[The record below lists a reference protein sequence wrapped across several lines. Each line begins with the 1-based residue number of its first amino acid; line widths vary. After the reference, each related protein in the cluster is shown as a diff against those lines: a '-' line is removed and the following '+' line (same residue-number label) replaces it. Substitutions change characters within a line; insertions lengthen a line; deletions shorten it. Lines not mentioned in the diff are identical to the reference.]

1 MDLSGVISI
10 SGRPG
15 LYKVIA
21 QGKNSIIVESLID
34 KKRFPAYATDRIS
47 AVDDISIYTHDGDK
61 PLKEILA
68 DIYAKQEGKQA
79 PSHKEDISVLIAFI
93 LEVLPNY
100 DDERVYPSDIKK
112 LIQWYNMLLNA
123 GYLEPKEVAEEETA
137 ELEATKETKAKAA
150 PKTAK
155 GSSAAKKV
163 APDAAKEAKPKA
175 EPKTAIGNSVAKK
188 PVAGASK
195 AKAAAPKKAT
205 KQATTKK

>member
-1 MDLSGVISI
+1 MDLTGVISI

-47 AVDDISIYTHDGDK
+47 AVDDISIYTFDGDK

-68 DIYAKQEGKQA
+68 DIYAKQEGKEA
-79 PSHKEDISVLIAFI
+79 PSHKGDISVLIAFI

-112 LIQWYNMLLNA
+112 LIQWYNMLLKA
-123 GYLEPKEVAEEETA
+123 GYLEPKEAEAETTEEEA
-137 ELEATKETKAKAA
+137 PKAA
-150 PKTAK
+150 KPK
-155 GSSAAKKV
+155 AAKKV
-163 APDAAKEAKPKA
+163 ATDTAKEAKPKA
-175 EPKTAIGNSVAKK
+175 EPKKK

>member
-1 MDLSGVISI
+1 MDLTGVISI

-47 AVDDISIYTHDGDK
+47 AVDDISIYTFDGDK

-68 DIYAKQEGKQA
+68 DIYTKQEGKEA

-112 LIQWYNMLLNA
+112 LIQWYNMLLKA
-123 GYLEPKEVAEEETA
+123 GYLEPKEVEAETTEEETP
-137 ELEATKETKAKAA
+137 KAA
-150 PKTAK
+150 KPK
-155 GSSAAKKV
+155 AAKKV
-163 APDAAKEAKPKA
+163 ATDTAKEAKPKA
-175 EPKTAIGNSVAKK
+175 EPKKK

>member
-68 DIYAKQEGKQA
+68 DIYAKQSGKQA
-79 PSHKEDISVLIAFI
+79 PSHKEDISVLISFI

-123 GYLEPKEVAEEETA
+123 GYLEPKEAEMTEEVASES
-137 ELEATKETKAKAA
+137 KPKAPKASKGSSVAKKAA
-150 PKTAK
+150 PDT
-155 GSSAAKKV
+155 
-163 APDAAKEAKPKA
+163 AKEAKPKA
-175 EPKTAIGNSVAKK
+175 ADAAKK
-188 PVAGASK
+188 TVAGASK

>member
-1 MDLSGVISI
+1 MDLTGVISI

-47 AVDDISIYTHDGDK
+47 AVDDISIYTFDGDK

-68 DIYAKQEGKQA
+68 DIYAKQEGKEA

-112 LIQWYNMLLNA
+112 LIQWYNMLLKA
-123 GYLEPKEVAEEETA
+123 GYLEPKEAEDETTEEEA
-137 ELEATKETKAKAA
+137 PKAA
-150 PKTAK
+150 KPK
-155 GSSAAKKV
+155 AAKKV
-163 APDAAKEAKPKA
+163 ATDTAKEAKPKA
-175 EPKTAIGNSVAKK
+175 EPKKK